1 LLGLL
6 LLTDGQR
13 FVTALVLFF
22 AAAGLLLHVIGIY
35 EVISFV
41 TTQRTQEIGLRIALG
56 ASKLDILWLITL
68 EGARLTLLGGVA
80 GLLPWRIDRSN
91 EADDSDCFGRLC
103 ALRRL
108 G

>member
-22 AAAGLLLHVIGIY
+22 AAAGLLLYVIGIY

-41 TTQRTQEIGLRIALG
+41 TTQRT
-56 ASKLDILWLITL
+56 
-68 EGARLTLLGGVA
+68 
-80 GLLPWRIDRSN
+80 
-91 EADDSDCFGRLC
+91 
-103 ALRRL
+103 
-108 G
+108 